1 MRRLREKLAQANLK
15 LGRNYPE
22 PKLSY
27 TQRGTSAGTAWLE
40 SYEIRLNPVLL
51 LENSEA
57 FIEEVVPH
65 ELAHLLVWKHF
76 GRVAPHG
83 KEWKWMMENVLGVP
97 ARRTHQFELQ
107 SVRRNTFPYRC
118 KCQEHQLTVR
128 RHNRVVRGEAVY
140 RCVHCG
146 EQGDLEVPIPKFLFS
161 RKYRN
166 FRALLKLCS
175 THGTRCIRLP
185 TGSASAMNA
194 SRRCRAIITRM
205 CNALARRE
213 RANLH

>member
-83 KEWKWMMENVLGVP
+83 KEWKWMMENVLV
-97 ARRTHQFELQ
+97 
-107 SVRRNTFPYRC
+107 FPP
-118 KCQEHQLTVR
+118 
-128 RHNRVVRGEAVY
+128 VVRISSNCNP
-140 RCVHCG
+140 CVAT
-146 EQGDLEVPIPKFLFS
+146 PS
-161 RKYRN
+161 
-166 FRALLKLCS
+166 
-175 THGTRCIRLP
+175 P
-185 TGSASAMNA
+185 TAASARSISLPYA
-194 SRRCRAIITRM
+194 AII
-205 CNALARRE
+205 A
-213 RANLH
+213 

>member
-83 KEWKWMMENVLGVP
+83 KEWKWMMENVLLP
-97 ARRTHQFELQ
+97 
-107 SVRRNTFPYRC
+107 
-118 KCQEHQLTVR
+118 LTPV
-128 RHNRVVRGEAVY
+128 
-140 RCVHCG
+140 
-146 EQGDLEVPIPKFLFS
+146 
-161 RKYRN
+161 
-166 FRALLKLCS
+166 
-175 THGTRCIRLP
+175 
-185 TGSASAMNA
+185 
-194 SRRCRAIITRM
+194 
-205 CNALARRE
+205 
-213 RANLH
+213 